1 MSTNTI
7 QMYVNIKKNNVS
19 TSTGFG
25 KYYLNADTNET
36 LSNDG
41 LVNHIMHHNC
51 AVGREAIAAVIK
63 KLGECIPELVAQGQP
78 VKIEGLG
85 TFYPTAES
93 SPILLNKLLDVK
105 YNPLDALKGIHL
117 RFKPQSDSLNDLT
130 SRSYLKMQVSPVIN
144 LVTDRVQDGVDA
156 EGKKKYKT
164 LRCSLQEFRDAGGF
178 PVALSSSNSG
188 SGSQSQG
195 GSSNTG
201 GSTNTGG
208 DNGGGDNGGG
218 DNGGG
223 SAGFET
229 GN

>member
-156 EGKKKYKT
+156 EGKKKYKM

-201 GSTNTGG
+201 GENTGG
-208 DNGGGDNGGG
+208 DNSG
-218 DNGGG
+218 GGG

-229 GN
+229 GGE

>member
-41 LVNHIMHHNC
+41 LVNHIVHHNC

-178 PVALSSSNSG
+178 PVALSSGLTPSPSPTGEG
-188 SGSQSQG
+188 SG
-195 GSSNTG
+195 NTG
-201 GSTNTGG
+201 GGTNTG
-208 DNGGGDNGGG
+208 
-218 DNGGG
+218 GGG

-229 GN
+229 GGE

>member
-156 EGKKKYKT
+156 EGKKKFKT

-201 GSTNTGG
+201 GNTNTGG
-208 DNGGGDNGGG
+208 GNGGGNS
-218 DNGGG
+218 GG

>member
-1 MSTNTI
+1 MAVNSI
-7 QMYVNIKKNNVS
+7 QFPVDFVKNN
-19 TSTGFG
+19 
-25 KYYLNADTNET
+25 NANSPGYAKFYARAHNAET
-36 LSNDG
+36 LTTEG
-41 LVNHIMHHNC
+41 LVDHIVHHNC

-63 KLGECIPELVAQGQP
+63 KLSECIPELVAQGQP

-178 PVALSSSNSG
+178 PVALST
-188 SGSQSQG
+188 GSQSG
-195 GSSNTG
+195 GTES
-201 GSTNTGG
+201 
-208 DNGGGDNGGG
+208 
-218 DNGGG
+218 GGG
-223 SAGFET
+223 SDLPPSGTT
-229 GN
+229 GD

>member
-25 KYYLNADTNET
+25 KFYLNADTNET
-36 LSNDG
+36 LSNEG
-41 LVNHIMHHNC
+41 LVNHILHHNC

-93 SPILLNKLLDVK
+93 SPIVLSKLLDVK

-130 SRSYLKMQVSPVIN
+130 SRSYLKAQVSPVIN

-156 EGKKKYKT
+156 EGKKKFKT

-178 PVALSSSNSG
+178 PVALST
-188 SGSQSQG
+188 GSQSG
-195 GSSNTG
+195 GTES
-201 GSTNTGG
+201 
-208 DNGGGDNGGG
+208 
-218 DNGGG
+218 GGG
-223 SAGFET
+223 SDLPPSGTT
-229 GN
+229 GD

>member
-201 GSTNTGG
+201 GSTGGNT
-208 DNGGGDNGGG
+208 GGGDNGGG

>member
-178 PVALSSSNSG
+178 PVALSSSNTG

-208 DNGGGDNGGG
+208 DNGGGNS
-218 DNGGG
+218 GG

-229 GN
+229 GGE

>member
-178 PVALSSSNSG
+178 PVALSSSLTPSPSPTGEG
-188 SGSQSQG
+188 SG
-195 GSSNTG
+195 NTG
-201 GSTNTGG
+201 GGTNTGG
-208 DNGGGDNGGG
+208 ENTGGGNS
-218 DNGGG
+218 GG

-229 GN
+229 GGE

>member
-164 LRCSLQEFRDAGGF
+164 LRCSLQEFRDAGGV
-178 PVALSSSNSG
+178 PVALSSSLTPDPSPTGEG
-188 SGSQSQG
+188 SENQNQG
-195 GSSNTG
+195 GSTGDNTG
-201 GSTNTGG
+201 GGNS
-208 DNGGGDNGGG
+208 
-218 DNGGG
+218 GG

-229 GN
+229 GGE

>member
-1 MSTNTI
+1 MATNTI

-36 LSNDG
+36 LTNDG

-93 SPILLNKLLDVK
+93 SPILKAKLLDSK

-178 PVALSSSNSG
+178 PVALSGGNGQSGSGSTNSG
-188 SGSQSQG
+188 SGNS
-195 GSSNTG
+195 GS

-208 DNGGGDNGGG
+208 GDNGGDG
-218 DNGGG
+218 DDVGD
-223 SAGFET
+223 EH
-229 GN
+229 

>member
-178 PVALSSSNSG
+178 PVALSTSLTPNPSPTGEG
-188 SGSQSQG
+188 SE
-195 GSSNTG
+195 
-201 GSTNTGG
+201 NTGG

-218 DNGGG
+218 NSGG

-229 GN
+229 GGE

>member
-156 EGKKKYKT
+156 EGKKKFKT

-201 GSTNTGG
+201 GSTGGNTGG
-208 DNGGGDNGGG
+208 DN
-218 DNGGG
+218 GG

-229 GN
+229 GGE

>member
-1 MSTNTI
+1 MA
-7 QMYVNIKKNNVS
+7 QVNSIELRVNLRKNNNEKS
-19 TSTGFG
+19 DNFG
-25 KYYLNADTNET
+25 KLYAELDTNKT
-36 LSNDG
+36 LSLRG
-41 LVNHIMHHNC
+41 LAKHIADH
-51 AVGREAIAAVIK
+51 GSIYTRDVITGVLT
-63 KLGECIPELVAQGQP
+63 KLSECIPELVAQGQP

-178 PVALSSSNSG
+178 PVALSSSLTPSPSPTGEG
-188 SGSQSQG
+188 SG
-195 GSSNTG
+195 NTG
-201 GSTNTGG
+201 GGTNTGG
-208 DNGGGDNGGG
+208 ENTGGGNS
-218 DNGGG
+218 GG

-229 GN
+229 GGE

>member
-1 MSTNTI
+1 M
-7 QMYVNIKKNNVS
+7 
-19 TSTGFG
+19 
-25 KYYLNADTNET
+25 
-36 LSNDG
+36 
-41 LVNHIMHHNC
+41 
-51 AVGREAIAAVIK
+51 IK

-93 SPILLNKLLDVK
+93 SPILLSKLLDTK

-130 SRSYLKMQVSPVIN
+130 SRSYLKAQVSPVIN

-178 PVALSSSNSG
+178 PVALST
-188 SGSQSQG
+188 GSQSG
-195 GSSNTG
+195 GTES
-201 GSTNTGG
+201 
-208 DNGGGDNGGG
+208 
-218 DNGGG
+218 GGG
-223 SAGFET
+223 SDLPPSGTT
-229 GN
+229 GD

>member
-178 PVALSSSNSG
+178 PVALSSSLTPSPSPTGEG
-188 SGSQSQG
+188 SE
-195 GSSNTG
+195 NT
-201 GSTNTGG
+201 
-208 DNGGGDNGGG
+208 GGDNGGG

-229 GN
+229 GGE

>member
-201 GSTNTGG
+201 GSTG
-208 DNGGGDNGGG
+208 DNTGGG

>member
-164 LRCSLQEFRDAGGF
+164 LRCSLQEFRDAGGV
-178 PVALSSSNSG
+178 PVALSTSNTG

>member
-188 SGSQSQG
+188 SGSQNQ
-195 GSSNTG
+195 G

-208 DNGGGDNGGG
+208 STGGNTGGGDNGG
-218 DNGGG
+218 GGG

-229 GN
+229 GGE

>member
-156 EGKKKYKT
+156 EGKKKFKT

-178 PVALSSSNSG
+178 PVALSTSLTPSPSPTGEG
-188 SGSQSQG
+188 SG
-195 GSSNTG
+195 NTG
-201 GSTNTGG
+201 GGTNTGG
-208 DNGGGDNGGG
+208 DNTGGGNS
-218 DNGGG
+218 GG

-229 GN
+229 GGE

>member
-93 SPILLNKLLDVK
+93 SPILLSKLLDSK

-156 EGKKKYKT
+156 EGKKKFKT

-178 PVALSSSNSG
+178 PVALSTGNSG

-218 DNGGG
+218 

>member
-19 TSTGFG
+19 TSTGYG
-25 KYYLNADTNET
+25 KYYLTADTNET
-36 LSNDG
+36 LSNEG
-41 LVNHIMHHNC
+41 LVNHILHHNC

-93 SPILLNKLLDVK
+93 SPILITKLLDAK
-105 YNPLDALKGIHL
+105 YNPLDAMKGIHL

-130 SRSYLKMQVSPVIN
+130 SKSFLKAQVSPVIN

-156 EGKKKYKT
+156 EGKKKFKT

-178 PVALSSSNSG
+178 PVALSTGNSGSSG
-188 SGSQSQG
+188 SGSSG
-195 GSSNTG
+195 SGSSNTG
-201 GSTNTGG
+201 GGNTGG
-208 DNGGGDNGGG
+208 NTGGGDNSGGG
-218 DNGGG
+218 TVPDTG
-223 SAGFET
+223 SGD
-229 GN
+229 

>member
-178 PVALSSSNSG
+178 PVALSSGLTPSPSPTGEG
-188 SGSQSQG
+188 SG
-195 GSSNTG
+195 NTG
-201 GSTNTGG
+201 GGTNTG
-208 DNGGGDNGGG
+208 
-218 DNGGG
+218 GGG

-229 GN
+229 GGE

>member
-93 SPILLNKLLDVK
+93 SPIVLSKLLDVK

-164 LRCSLQEFRDAGGF
+164 LRCSLQELRDAGGF
-178 PVALSSSNSG
+178 PVALSTGNQ
-188 SGSQSQG
+188 SQSGG
-195 GSSNTG
+195 GSSD
-201 GSTNTGG
+201 SPTNDSPTNDGEG
-208 DNGGGDNGGG
+208 D
-218 DNGGG
+218 
-223 SAGFET
+223 
-229 GN
+229 

>member
-201 GSTNTGG
+201 GSNNT
-208 DNGGGDNGGG
+208 GGDNGGG

>member
-51 AVGREAIAAVIK
+51 AVGREAIAAVIR

-178 PVALSSSNSG
+178 PVALSTSLTPSPSPTGEG
-188 SGSQSQG
+188 SG
-195 GSSNTG
+195 NTG
-201 GSTNTGG
+201 GGTNTGG
-208 DNGGGDNGGG
+208 NTGGGGGG
-218 DNGGG
+218 NGDSDGD
-223 SAGFET
+223 AI
-229 GN
+229 

>member
-201 GSTNTGG
+201 GGTNTGG
-208 DNGGGDNGGG
+208 ENTGGGNS
-218 DNGGG
+218 GG

-229 GN
+229 GGE

>member
-178 PVALSSSNSG
+178 PVALSTSLTPSPSPTGEG
-188 SGSQSQG
+188 SG
-195 GSSNTG
+195 NTG
-201 GSTNTGG
+201 GGTNTGG
-208 DNGGGDNGGG
+208 ENTGGGNS
-218 DNGGG
+218 GG

-229 GN
+229 GGE

>member
-188 SGSQSQG
+188 SGSQNQG

-201 GSTNTGG
+201 GGNNTGG
-208 DNGGGDNGGG
+208 ENTG
-218 DNGGG
+218 GGG

-229 GN
+229 GGE

>member
-208 DNGGGDNGGG
+208 ENTGGGNS
-218 DNGGG
+218 GG

-229 GN
+229 GGE

>member
-25 KYYLNADTNET
+25 KYFLNADTNET

-201 GSTNTGG
+201 GGTNTGG
-208 DNGGGDNGGG
+208 ENTGGGNS
-218 DNGGG
+218 GG

-229 GN
+229 GGE

>member
-19 TSTGFG
+19 TSMSFG

-36 LSNDG
+36 LTNEG
-41 LVNHIMHHNC
+41 LVNHILHHNC

-93 SPILLNKLLDVK
+93 SPILPSKLLDAK

-178 PVALSSSNSG
+178 PVALSTSNSG
-188 SGSQSQG
+188 SGSQSQD

-201 GSTNTGG
+201 GSTNTG
-208 DNGGGDNGGG
+208 DNTGGGNS
-218 DNGGG
+218 GG

-229 GN
+229 GGE

>member
-36 LSNDG
+36 LS
-41 LVNHIMHHNC
+41 
-51 AVGREAIAAVIK
+51 
-63 KLGECIPELVAQGQP
+63 
-78 VKIEGLG
+78 
-85 TFYPTAES
+85 
-93 SPILLNKLLDVK
+93 
-105 YNPLDALKGIHL
+105 
-117 RFKPQSDSLNDLT
+117 
-130 SRSYLKMQVSPVIN
+130 
-144 LVTDRVQDGVDA
+144 
-156 EGKKKYKT
+156 
-164 LRCSLQEFRDAGGF
+164 
-178 PVALSSSNSG
+178 SSNSG

-208 DNGGGDNGGG
+208 GNS
-218 DNGGG
+218 GG

-229 GN
+229 GGE

>member
-25 KYYLNADTNET
+25 KFYLNADTNET
-36 LSNDG
+36 LSNEG
-41 LVNHIMHHNC
+41 LVNHILHHNC

-93 SPILLNKLLDVK
+93 SPIVLSKLLDVK

-130 SRSYLKMQVSPVIN
+130 SRSYLKAQVSPVIN

-156 EGKKKYKT
+156 EGKKKFKT

-178 PVALSSSNSG
+178 PVALST
-188 SGSQSQG
+188 GSQSG
-195 GSSNTG
+195 GTESG
-201 GSTNTGG
+201 
-208 DNGGGDNGGG
+208 GGGDLPPSGTTG
-218 DNGGG
+218 D
-223 SAGFET
+223 
-229 GN
+229 